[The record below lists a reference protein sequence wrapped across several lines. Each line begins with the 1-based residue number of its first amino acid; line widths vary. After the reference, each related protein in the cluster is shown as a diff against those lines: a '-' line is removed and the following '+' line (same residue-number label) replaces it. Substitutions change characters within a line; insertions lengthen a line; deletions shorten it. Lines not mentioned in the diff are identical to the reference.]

1 MEHATD
7 GQISMSEKRNQI
19 NWAAEQPAVRTTIVG
34 GRPPGPGKGVGS
46 VPRGIEVLVKK
57 AAVDDEFKDLLLTER
72 SGAAATIGLGLS
84 DAEKSILDGVPG
96 TQLEAIIANTT
107 VSPKMRPAFA
117 GRVAAVMLAALG
129 VVTASGCASTLGSQP
144 DDPGDGPPI
153 TGPEPED
160 AITDPSDGG
169 EETSGDQNQATVIE
183 DPAAGIRPDLPFLE
197 PEEVTSGDE
206 RPIME
211 LPELQSISG
220 DGEYE
225 ISDGKV
231 IIRSTSEGSDST
243 GTEDE

>member
-1 MEHATD
+1 MYNKEY
-7 GQISMSEKRNQI
+7 ENRN
-19 NWAAEQPAVRTTIVG
+19 EQPAIRTTIVG

-129 VVTASGCASTLGSQP
+129 TALVGCNS
-144 DDPGDGPPI
+144 DPTAPP
-153 TGPEPED
+153 TE
-160 AITDPSDGG
+160 
-169 EETSGDQNQATVIE
+169 
-183 DPAAGIRPDLPFLE
+183 GIRPDRPDGRYDKAGYEELE
-197 PEEVTSGDE
+197 SPDSGETDGT
-206 RPIME
+206 E
-211 LPELQSISG
+211 LPVE
-220 DGEYE
+220 
-225 ISDGKV
+225 
-231 IIRSTSEGSDST
+231 
-243 GTEDE
+243 